1 VASGTGTSES
11 GFKSTAFNRFGVL
24 WDTAGTHRD
33 FNGYMDEIRIFT
45 GVMSA
50 DRIRADYK
58 YMMDTHLSYQPVEYY

>member
-11 GFKSTAFNRFGVL
+11 GFKSTSFNRFGVL
-24 WDTAGTHRD
+24 WDTSGTHRD
-33 FNGYMDEIRIFT
+33 FNGFMDEIRIYT

-58 YMMDTHLSYQPVEYY
+58 YMVGTHLTYQTVEDY